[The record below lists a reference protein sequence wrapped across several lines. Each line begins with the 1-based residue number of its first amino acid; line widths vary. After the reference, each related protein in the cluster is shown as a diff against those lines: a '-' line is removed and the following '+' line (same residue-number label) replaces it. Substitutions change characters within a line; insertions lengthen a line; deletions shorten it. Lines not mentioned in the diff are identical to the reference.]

1 MAQPNKDKNHLEGT
15 CVQCC
20 WVVLLS
26 NRFCEH
32 RVAQAPPRRRSGSDV
47 SRPSTPRWL
56 APLISAGTAAVASPE
71 SAGAAWRWASSYHRC
86 RSGRGTPTSP
96 APKYALGDEE
106 SRNDNSRWKTLACE
120 QRECGEAGSKDVQ
133 ESQGGGDTMHGMI
146 KGLYLHAGW
155 PA

>member
-1 MAQPNKDKNHLEGT
+1 MATNQARSKQAKPDSRGQGLAKQKEKGAWEYERDFLAQPNKDKNHLEGT

-32 RVAQAPPRRRSGSDV
+32 RVAHAPPRRRSGSDV

-71 SAGAAWRWASSYHRC
+71 SAGAAWRWASSYHSC
-86 RSGRGTPTSP
+86 RSGQGHAYLTIRQS
-96 APKYALGDEE
+96 APSAT
-106 SRNDNSRWKTLACE
+106 TL
-120 QRECGEAGSKDVQ
+120 KFL
-133 ESQGGGDTMHGMI
+133 M
-146 KGLYLHAGW
+146 
-155 PA
+155 

>member
-1 MAQPNKDKNHLEGT
+1 MATNQARSKQAKPDSRGQGLAKQKEKGAWEYERDFLSQPNKDKNHLEGT

-32 RVAQAPPRRRSGSDV
+32 RVPQAPPRRRSGSDV

-56 APLISAGTAAVASPE
+56 APLISAGTTAVASPE

-86 RSGRGTPTSP
+86 RSGRGHAYLTRAKVRP
-96 APKYALGDEE
+96 
-106 SRNDNSRWKTLACE
+106 RR
-120 QRECGEAGSKDVQ
+120 RR
-133 ESQGGGDTMHGMI
+133 ESQR
-146 KGLYLHAGW
+146 
-155 PA
+155 